1 MAQKGMVAIALML
14 CVGCLDSS
22 NSTVPSSRVSQHS
35 APGPRTTSS
44 ATAAAGPFGL
54 WKGMN
59 EEQLRQSTTTLA
71 AIDATSFTAD
81 SVPNPHRA
89 FESYTFHLTQTHGL
103 CRIQGIGTDVA
114 MNMFG
119 TQLKEQFQELAEALD
134 EKYGTHKSL
143 EAVAPGSAWN
153 NPEDWPMALVKQEAM
168 LAATWDFTN
177 IPRDDGIQGMTLEAS
192 AMSREKGYVV
202 LTYYFDNSDLCI
214 REINRAHNSV
224 F

>member
-1 MAQKGMVAIALML
+1 
-14 CVGCLDSS
+14 
-22 NSTVPSSRVSQHS
+22 
-35 APGPRTTSS
+35 
-44 ATAAAGPFGL
+44 
-54 WKGMN
+54 MN
-59 EEQLRQSTTTLA
+59 EEQLRQSTLKLA
-71 AIDATSFTAD
+71 AIDANSFIAD

-114 MNMFG
+114 MSASG

-134 EKYGTHKSL
+134 EKYGTHKLL

-168 LAATWDFTN
+168 LAATWDFTDVA
-177 IPRDDGIQGMTLEAS
+177 RDDGIQGLTLEAS

>member
-1 MAQKGMVAIALML
+1 
-14 CVGCLDSS
+14 
-22 NSTVPSSRVSQHS
+22 
-35 APGPRTTSS
+35 
-44 ATAAAGPFGL
+44 
-54 WKGMN
+54 MN
-59 EEQLRQSTTTLA
+59 EEQLRQSTTKLA
-71 AIDATSFTAD
+71 AIDANSFIAD

-103 CRIQGIGTDVA
+103 CRIQGIGADVA
-114 MNMFG
+114 MNAFG

-143 EAVAPGSAWN
+143 EAVAPGSGWN
-153 NPEDWPMALVKQEAM
+153 NPEDWPMALVQQEAL

-192 AMSREKGYVV
+192 AMSREKGYVI

-214 REINRAHNSV
+214 REITGPTTLCCSGALSGLTGGGGRRNFCTLMREGRILMFRNLINPLA
-224 F
+224 FAAALL